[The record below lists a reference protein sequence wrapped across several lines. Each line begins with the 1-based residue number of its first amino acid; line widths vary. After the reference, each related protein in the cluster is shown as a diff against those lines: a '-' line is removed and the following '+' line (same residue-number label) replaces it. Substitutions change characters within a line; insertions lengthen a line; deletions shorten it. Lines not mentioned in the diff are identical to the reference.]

1 MAMSLSAAARK
12 EWFLGVSLATCAV
25 FFLYGHDFWSGSQS
39 VLLLAFVWL
48 FVAVLGSTLSVVR
61 HADHLAELLG
71 EPYGTLILT
80 LAVTAIEVVS
90 ISAMMLRGANHPS
103 LMSDTIFA
111 VLMITLNAMVGLT
124 LIIGAWRHR
133 EQQYNLQGANAY
145 LGVIIPVAVLGMILP
160 NFTQTT
166 PGPTLSSAQETFLVL
181 ISIALYATFLGIQT
195 GRHRGYFTLL
205 EGKNTEHGQGA
216 EDRANSLLGH
226 SALLAAFMFPVVFLA
241 DELAHPLNAL
251 IETSGAPT
259 ALGGIAIAVLVATPE
274 AIGAIRAAVKNHL
287 QRSVNIL
294 LGSVLSTISLTIPAM
309 IMISHFTGQ
318 PIVLGL
324 QHGNLVMLVLTLTVS
339 VVTFASG
346 RTNVLQGVVHFLLFL
361 AYLLLVF
368 QG

>member
-1 MAMSLSAAARK
+1 MDRSLAEAARK
-12 EWFLGVSLATCAV
+12 EWFLGASFATCAV
-25 FFLYGHDFWSGSQS
+25 FFLYGSSFWNGSQS

-48 FVAVLGSTLSVVR
+48 FVTVLGSTLSVVR
-61 HADHLAELLG
+61 HAEHLAELLG

-90 ISAMMLRGANHPS
+90 ISAMMLRDANHPS
-103 LMSDTIFA
+103 LVSDTVFA

-166 PGPTLSSAQETFLVL
+166 PGPTLSSAQEIFLVL
-181 ISIALYATFLGIQT
+181 MSIALYGTFLGIQT
-195 GRHRGYFTLL
+195 GRHRGYFTLI
-205 EGKNTEHGQGA
+205 EGKNSECSS
-216 EDRANSLLGH
+216 RADSRAHSLRGH
-226 SALLAAFMFPVVFLA
+226 AALLVAYMLPVVFLA
-241 DELAHPLNAL
+241 DELAHPLNSL
-251 IETSGAPT
+251 IDMSGAPS

-274 AIGAIRAAVKNHL
+274 AIGAMRAAAKNHL

-294 LGSVLSTISLTIPAM
+294 LGSVLSTISLTIPTM
-309 IMISHFTGQ
+309 IVISHFTGQ
-318 PIVLGL
+318 PIILGL